1 VLPIPRTLT
10 VPLTLAVSA
19 ATGQA
24 DLAAELRYD
33 ATDPFA
39 VTLAIGLECDEPVV
53 WVFARSLLATGIGGR
68 AGEGDIT
75 IEPAKDIPGRR
86 LRIVLA
92 TDCLATMLAPS
103 DPVVEFLVE
112 SFALVPS
119 GTESSHVDF
128 EAEIASLLG
137 SSTAD

>member
-1 VLPIPRTLT
+1 M
-10 VPLTLAVSA
+10 PLTLAVSA

-24 DLAAELRYD
+24 ELAAELRYD
-33 ATDPFA
+33 IADPFA
-39 VTLAIGLECDEPVV
+39 VTLAIGLECEEPVI
-53 WVFARSLLATGIGGR
+53 WVFARSLLATGIGGK

-75 IEPAKDIPGRR
+75 IEPATNLPGRQ

-92 TDCLATMLAPS
+92 TDCLATMIAPC

-112 SFALVPS
+112 SFARVPS
-119 GTESSHVDF
+119 GTEGSHVDF

-137 SSTAD
+137 